1 MPSLRRVVLQCTVCC
16 GAALGFA
23 AAPTDAAPTD
33 AASTEELHGL
43 ALSADIPAQALP
55 QALGAFIDQTGLQLV
70 YVSNLAEGR
79 VSGSAPAGLP
89 PARALQRLL
98 AGTGI
103 DFTVLNSRTVKLF
116 QKPNAAASPTIAAA
130 STATPGTRLSPEFSA
145 LEEIVVSATKREELL
160 RDVPV
165 SATVWTAAAMSEM
178 HMNDIGEIAAMTPGI
193 EYDFNAQWGGGVL
206 TNLAIRGIDSK
217 VGSSTTGIYID
228 DAPIQARNGNF
239 GNPYPITFD
248 LARVEVLRGPQG
260 TLFGAGAEGGA
271 VRFITND
278 PSTTDSSALTRAE
291 GSFTEY
297 GAASYEAGAAVGG
310 PLIPGELGARLAA
323 DYRDNGG
330 YIDRIDP
337 LTGSPVDKN
346 SNSSRT
352 ELIRLSLRA
361 EPSDSLSLTPLIEYQ
376 ALRTGDS
383 SSFYENLS
391 DLADGILRNGKLLSQ
406 PMEDYFGLASLK
418 LESRL
423 DGANL
428 TSATSYLDRTATAT
442 VDTTNEAGAIY
453 FGGFGNPLGTTYP
466 TSYADAVPTL
476 TSLRQIVF
484 AQEIR
489 MESAASGGPM
499 RWTLGLFYSNS
510 RQDER
515 QYTYLIATPALPAV
529 YSNEDYGDRLISGF
543 GTLDIRMAPGLRAR
557 LGLRVDDVR
566 SEFSQ
571 YSGGFADSGVPA
583 LAQNVT
589 HERPVTPRFDLE
601 YQGWESNLLYLTIDK
616 GFRIGG
622 VNTPLPSQC
631 GDAAVAGSYESDSL
645 WNYEAG
651 AKLRAFEERLQVA
664 MSGFYLRWSNIQ
676 EHEVPACG
684 FGYVANAGEATG
696 KGFDLTLDAALT
708 SQLTAGAAMESVDVR
723 YDDTVFMDAKEI
735 VDRGAVVGG
744 VPHVPAPWN
753 GTLYLRYQQ
762 PLSAGI
768 SAYAHAEELVHS
780 HNPGP
785 FSELD
790 PRSISYSPLYTA
802 DPATYQLNMQIG
814 ISGAHWDNKLFIAN
828 AFNSLPVLQRNADA
842 GNSSLIYAY
851 TFRPRTVGITTNWR
865 F

>member
-1 MPSLRRVVLQCTVCC
+1 MPSLRRVFLQCALCC

-23 AAPTDAAPTD
+23 AAPT
-33 AASTEELHGL
+33 EELRGP
-43 ALSADIPAQALP
+43 ALTADIPAQALP
-55 QALGAFIDQTGLQLV
+55 QALGAFVDQTGLQLV
-70 YVSNLAEGR
+70 YLSNLAEGR

-89 PARALQRLL
+89 PARALERLL

-103 DFTVLNSRTVKLF
+103 DFAVLNSRTVKLF
-116 QKPNAAASPTIAAA
+116 QKPAAAASQTIAAA
-130 STATPGTRLSPEFSA
+130 SPPARVPRLSAEFSA
-145 LEEIVVSATKREELL
+145 LEEIVVTATKREELL

-178 HMNDIGEIAAMTPGI
+178 HLNDIGEIAAMTPGI

-278 PSTTDSSALTRAE
+278 PSTTDTSALTRAE
-291 GSFTEY
+291 TSFTEY
-297 GAASYEAGAAVGG
+297 GAPSYEAGTAVGG
-310 PLIPGELGARLAA
+310 PLIAGELGARLAA

-330 YIDRIDP
+330 YIDRVDP
-337 LTGSPVDKN
+337 FTGAPVDKN

-352 ELIRLSLRA
+352 ELIRLTLRA
-361 EPSDSLSLTPLIEYQ
+361 EPSDSLTLRPLIEYQ
-376 ALRTGDS
+376 ALRSGDS
-383 SSFYENLS
+383 SSFYQYLS
-391 DLADGILRNGKLLSQ
+391 DPADGILRNGKLLSQ
-406 PMEDYFGLASLK
+406 PMEDYFGLAGLK

-423 DGANL
+423 EGANL
-428 TSATSYLDRTATAT
+428 ISATSYFDRTATAT
-442 VDTTNEAGAIY
+442 IDTTNEAGAVY
-453 FGGFGNPLGTTYP
+453 FGGFGNPLGTAYP

-476 TSLRQIVF
+476 TSVRQIVF

-489 MESAASGGPM
+489 LESADADGPV
-499 RWTLGLFYSNS
+499 RWTLGSFYSNS

-515 QYTYLIATPALPAV
+515 QYTYLIATPAVPAV
-529 YSNEDYGDRLISGF
+529 LSNENYSDRLISGF
-543 GTLDIRMAPGLRAR
+543 GTLDIRVAPSLRAR
-557 LGLRVDDVR
+557 LGVRLDDVR
-566 SEFSQ
+566 SEFSG
-571 YSGGFADSGVPA
+571 YSGGFANSGVPA
-583 LAQNVT
+583 NAQNVT
-589 HERPVTPRFDLE
+589 NETPVTPRFDLE
-601 YQGWESNLLYLTIDK
+601 YRGWEGNLLYATIDK

-631 GDAAVAGSYESDSL
+631 GETAIPGSYAPDSL
-645 WNYEAG
+645 WSYEAG
-651 AKLRAFEERLQVA
+651 AKLRLFDQRLQLA
-664 MSGFYLRWSNIQ
+664 MSGYYLRWNKIQ
-676 EHEVPACG
+676 EHEVPSCG

-696 KGFDLTLDAALT
+696 KGFDLTVDAALT
-708 SQLTAGAAMESVDVR
+708 DRLTAGAALENVDVR
-723 YDDTVFMDAKEI
+723 YGDTVFIDGKEI

-762 PLSAGI
+762 PLGAGI
-768 SAYAHAEELVHS
+768 SAYAHAEELIHS

-790 PRSISYSPLYTA
+790 PRSISYSPFYTA
-802 DPATYQLNMQIG
+802 DPATYQLNVQIG
-814 ISGAHWDNKLFIAN
+814 MSSAHWDNKLFVNN
-828 AFNSLPVLQRNADA
+828 ALNSLPVLQRNADA

-851 TFRPRTVGITTNWR
+851 TFRPRTIGVTTNWK

>member
-1 MPSLRRVVLQCTVCC
+1 MPLIQRLILQCAFCC

-23 AAPTDAAPTD
+23 AAPM
-33 AASTEELHGL
+33 EELQGPP
-43 ALSADIPAQALP
+43 LSSDIPAQALA
-55 QALGAFIDQTGLQLV
+55 QALSAFVDQTGLQLV

-79 VSGSAPAGLP
+79 VSGAAPAGLA

-98 AGTGI
+98 AGTGM
-103 DFTVLNSRTVKLF
+103 DFAVLNNRTVKLF
-116 QKPNAAASPTIAAA
+116 QKQAAPASKMLTAARPPTPAAH
-130 STATPGTRLSPEFSA
+130 LSAEFSA
-145 LEEIVVSATKREELL
+145 LEEIVVTATKRAELL

-165 SATVWTAAAMSEM
+165 SATVWSAAAMSEM
-178 HMNDIGEIAAMTPGI
+178 HLNDIAEIAAITPGI

-278 PSTTDSSALTRAE
+278 PSTTDYSALTRAE
-291 GSFTEY
+291 IGLTEY
-297 GAASYEAGAAVGG
+297 GAPSYEAGAAVGG
-310 PLIPGELGARLAA
+310 PLVPGEVGARLAA
-323 DYRDNGG
+323 DYRENGG
-330 YIDRIDP
+330 YIDRVDP
-337 LTGSPVDKN
+337 LTGAPVDKN

-352 ELIRLSLRA
+352 ELIRLSLVA
-361 EPSDSLSLTPLIEYQ
+361 EPSDSLRLTPLIEYQ
-376 ALRTGDS
+376 ALRSGDS
-383 SSFYENLS
+383 SSFYAYLS
-391 DLADGILRNGKLLSQ
+391 NPADGILENGKLLSQ
-406 PMEDYFGLASLK
+406 PMEDYFGLARLK
-418 LESRL
+418 LELRL
-423 DGANL
+423 RGANL
-428 TSATSYLDRTATAT
+428 ISATSYLDRTATAT
-442 VDTTNEAGAIY
+442 IDTSNEAGAIY
-453 FGGFGNPLGTTYP
+453 FDGFGNPLGTAYP

-489 MESAASGGPM
+489 LVSAEADART

-510 RQDER
+510 RQDEL
-515 QYTYLIATPALPAV
+515 QYTYLIATPAIPAV
-529 YSNEDYGDRLISGF
+529 LSNEDYSDRLISGF
-543 GTLDIRMAPGLRAR
+543 GTLDIRMAPSLRAR
-557 LGLRVDDVR
+557 LGVRVDGVR
-566 SEFSQ
+566 SEFTQ
-571 YSGGFADSGVPA
+571 YSGGFANSGVPA

-589 HERPVTPRFDLE
+589 HETPVTPRFDLE
-601 YQGWESNLLYLTIDK
+601 YEGWANNLLYATVDK

-622 VNTPLPSQC
+622 VNTPLPVQC
-631 GDAAVAGSYESDSL
+631 GDTAVPGSYATDSL
-645 WNYEAG
+645 WNYETG
-651 AKLRAFEERLQVA
+651 AKLRSFDDRLQLA
-664 MSGFYLRWSNIQ
+664 FSAFYLRWSNIQ
-676 EHEVPACG
+676 EHEVPTCG
-684 FGYVANAGEATG
+684 FGYVANAGSATG
-696 KGFDLTLDAALT
+696 KGFDLTVDAALT
-708 SQLTAGAAMESVDVR
+708 ERLTAGVAMESVDVR
-723 YDDTVFMDAKEI
+723 YNDTVFIDGKEI

-762 PLSAGI
+762 PIGAGTY
-768 SAYAHAEELVHS
+768 AYAHAEELIHS

-790 PRSISYSPLYTA
+790 PRSISYSPRYTA
-802 DPATYQLNMQIG
+802 DPATYQLNVQIG
-814 ISGAHWDNKLFIAN
+814 ISGAHWDTTLFVNN

-842 GNSSLIYAY
+842 GDSSLIYAY
-851 TFRPRTVGITTNWR
+851 TFRPRTVGITTNWK

>member
-1 MPSLRRVVLQCTVCC
+1 MPSLRRWLLACALCC
-16 GAALGFA
+16 GAAVGFG
-23 AAPTDAAPTD
+23 AAPTD
-33 AASTEELHGL
+33 ELQGP
-43 ALSADIPAQALP
+43 ALSADIPAQGLP
-55 QALGAFIDQTGLQLV
+55 QALGAFVDQTGLQLV
-70 YVSNLAEGR
+70 YVSSLAEGR
-79 VSGSAPAGLP
+79 VSGPAPAGLP
-89 PARALQRLL
+89 PARALQRML

-103 DFTVLNSRTVKLF
+103 DFAILNSRTVKLF
-116 QKPNAAASPTIAAA
+116 QKPTALASQPIAAPGP
-130 STATPGTRLSPEFSA
+130 ATPGSRLSPEFSA
-145 LEEIVVSATKREELL
+145 LEAIVVTATKREELL
-160 RDVPV
+160 RDVSV
-165 SATVWTAAAMSEM
+165 SATVWTAAAMSEL
-178 HMNDIGEIAAMTPGI
+178 HLNDIGEIAAMTPGI

-278 PSTTDSSALTRAE
+278 PSTTESSALTRTE
-291 GSFTEY
+291 ISFTEY
-297 GAASYEAGAAVGG
+297 GAPSYEAGTAVGG
-310 PLIPGELGARLAA
+310 PLIAGELGARLAA

-330 YIDRIDP
+330 YLDRVDP
-337 LTGSPVDKN
+337 FTGSPVDKN

-376 ALRTGDS
+376 ALRSGDS
-383 SSFYENLS
+383 SSFYEYLS
-391 DLADGILRNGKLLSQ
+391 DPADGVLRNGKLLSQ

-453 FGGFGNPLGTTYP
+453 FGGFGNPLGSAYP

-489 MESAASGGPM
+489 LESADADGPM
-499 RWTLGLFYSNS
+499 RWTLGLYYSNS

-515 QYTYLIATPALPAV
+515 QYTYLIATPAVPALL
-529 YSNEDYGDRLISGF
+529 SNEDYSDRLISGF
-543 GTLDIRMAPGLRAR
+543 GTLDIRVAPSLRAR
-557 LGLRVDDVR
+557 LGLRVDGVR

-571 YSGGFADSGVPA
+571 YSGGFANSGVPA

-589 HERPVTPRFDLE
+589 SESPVTPRFDLE
-601 YQGWESNLLYLTIDK
+601 YQGWEGNLLYATIDK

-631 GDAAVAGSYESDSL
+631 GEAAIPASYAPDSL
-645 WNYEAG
+645 WSYETG
-651 AKLRAFEERLQVA
+651 AKLRLFDQRLQLA
-664 MSGFYLRWSNIQ
+664 MSGYYLRWNNIQ
-676 EHEVPACG
+676 EHEVPSCG
-684 FGYVANAGEATG
+684 FGYVANAGAATG
-696 KGFDLTLDAALT
+696 KGFDLTVDAALT
-708 SQLTAGAAMESVDVR
+708 DRFTAGVAMENVDVR
-723 YDDTVFMDAKEI
+723 YGETVFIDGKEI

-762 PLSAGI
+762 PLGAGL
-768 SAYAHAEELVHS
+768 SAYTHAEELVHS

-802 DPATYQLNMQIG
+802 DPATYQLNVQIG
-814 ISGAHWDNKLFIAN
+814 ISATHWDNKLFINN

-842 GNSSLIYAY
+842 SNSSLIYAY
-851 TFRPRTVGITTNWR
+851 TFRPRTVGITTNWK